1 MVQIRL
7 QVATVRNR
15 LGGSLA
21 LPNPRSLFVSIGVH
35 SRLNLSVHS
44 GVQDHG
50 SAGASPYQIRA
61 LYSCLL
67 ASIRGSILASIR
79 GSRSGSAGASPYQIR
94 ALYSCPFASTGGSI
108 LASIRG
114 S

>member
-44 GVQDHG
+44 GVQDPARQEPRPTK
-50 SAGASPYQIRA
+50 SAR
-61 LYSCLL
+61 
-67 ASIRGSILASIR
+67 SIRVYWR
-79 GSRSGSAGASPYQIR
+79 
-94 ALYSCPFASTGGSI
+94 PFALQS
-108 LASIRG
+108 
-114 S
+114 